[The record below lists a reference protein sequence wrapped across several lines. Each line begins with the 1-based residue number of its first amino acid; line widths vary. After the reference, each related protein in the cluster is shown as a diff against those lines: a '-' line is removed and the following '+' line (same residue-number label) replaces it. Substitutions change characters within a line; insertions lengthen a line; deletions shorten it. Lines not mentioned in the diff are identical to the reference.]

1 MVSGVTEANTE
12 ALLLKPVLECSHSLH
27 NVSWT
32 VQLTDLEA
40 GSPMVKFQAVK
51 EV

>member
-12 ALLLKPVLECSHSLH
+12 ALLKPVLECSHSLH

-32 VQLTDLEA
+32 VELTDLEA